1 MPLPVRP
8 FGLALLLAF
17 ACGAPS
23 TSPARRPT
31 RAGEVSLDE
40 TRGPVD
46 EMAIGSRPAFSVE
59 PGAEPDVDSG
69 AEPNAEQT
77 PAHEPTAPSMEAVP
91 DDPAV
96 PLSDAAR
103 ARLEA
108 LPNETIAAPTEFY
121 FRTNERRHD
130 LLVAE
135 LANLGGA
142 VVGVGSDQLYTLAAQ
157 TRASLIVGVDY
168 DERIPLVHA
177 IYAVLVPEA
186 ETPEILAAFFNAER
200 AAETRALLAARLA
213 DHSRKAD
220 VLRLFDRY
228 RGDWERY
235 LPGVSRRVRRGVVGS
250 WLADPGHYAHVRALF
265 RTGRVHARCGDLTGA
280 TTFRA
285 VGDALRE
292 LGVPVR
298 VLYLS
303 NADQFF
309 PYGEAFRANFEA
321 LPTDERSLVV
331 RTLRHPQLPNAA
343 RDRWHYVV
351 QPVVD
356 LRARLQTGA
365 YPRSQLLAEDL
376 IHARRGREGGFS
388 RLDETVP
395 AFVAG
400 RRAAH
405 AAD

>member
-1 MPLPVRP
+1 MPRRP
-8 FGLALLLAF
+8 FSFALLLAL
-17 ACGAPS
+17 ACGAPPAETPPPAS
-23 TSPARRPT
+23 TGGDEVVATPVAATPEPEAPATEPVEASAETMPAEAAPT
-31 RAGEVSLDE
+31 
-40 TRGPVD
+40 
-46 EMAIGSRPAFSVE
+46 
-59 PGAEPDVDSG
+59 
-69 AEPNAEQT
+69 
-77 PAHEPTAPSMEAVP
+77 EAVP
-91 DDPAV
+91 ADPSA

-108 LPNETIAAPTEFY
+108 LPNESIAPPPEFY

-130 LLVAE
+130 LLANE

-168 DERIPLVHA
+168 DERVPMVHA
-177 IYAVLVPEA
+177 IYSVLVPEA
-186 ETPEILAAFFNAER
+186 ETPDALAAFFTAAR
-200 AAETRALLAARLA
+200 APQTRALLAERLA
-213 DHSRKAD
+213 SHPRKDD

-228 RGDWERY
+228 RDDWERY
-235 LPGVSRRVRRGVVGS
+235 LPGVSRRVRQGVVGS
-250 WLADPGHYAHVRALF
+250 WLADPGHYAHIRALF
-265 RTGRVHARCGDLTGA
+265 RAGRVHSRCGDLTG
-280 TTFRA
+280 TTTVRA

-298 VLYLS
+298 VFYLS

-309 PYGEAFRANFEA
+309 PYGDGFKANFAA

-331 RTLRHPQLPNAA
+331 RTLRHPDLPNATN
-343 RDRWHYVV
+343 DRWHYVV
-351 QPVVD
+351 QPVAD
-356 LRARLQTGA
+356 LRARLETGA

-388 RLDETVP
+388 RLDESVP
-395 AFVAG
+395 AFVAN
-400 RRAAH
+400 RRAARAN